1 MTDLHFLTA
10 TELAAVVASKR
21 IGAREL
27 LDHFLA
33 RVGTHNPALNAIIWL
48 DVERARGRR

>member
-33 RVGTHNPALNAIIWL
+33 R
-48 DVERARGRR
+48 GRHP